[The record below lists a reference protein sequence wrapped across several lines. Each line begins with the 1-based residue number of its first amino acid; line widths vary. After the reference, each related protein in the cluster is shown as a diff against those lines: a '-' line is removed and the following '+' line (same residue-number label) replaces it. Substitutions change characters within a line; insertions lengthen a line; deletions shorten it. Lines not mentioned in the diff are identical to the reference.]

1 MGRFQPGS
9 EPETGSLIQ
18 QGSYEFV
25 SDDGNTYQVSYVAD
39 ENGFQPQAAHLPL
52 APAQIPE
59 YAQLRAEYPQL
70 FWAEN
75 QLVSVD
81 NQFDNS
87 QFVTSTFDNSRS
99 DGFNQRGAQ
108 PAQRFV
114 F

>member
-1 MGRFQPGS
+1 MGRFQPGP
-9 EPETGSLIQ
+9 EPETGSLTQ

-75 QLVSVD
+75 QLATGR
-81 NQFDNS
+81 QFDNN
-87 QFVTSTFDNSRS
+87 QFVTTSFDNRGDRFSR
-99 DGFNQRGAQ
+99 
-108 PAQRFV
+108 
-114 F
+114 